1 MRIAFLTASLRQ
13 GGAER
18 VISSLSNEL
27 AGREHE
33 IIIYT
38 LSADESFYTLNG
50 KVRQTHIRAN
60 GKGIIKNATIIT
72 SLKRQLKVDR
82 PNILVSF
89 DSRTLVYSVLA
100 RINKLALVYSERSNP
115 LVYPIKPVWRR
126 LRDMAMNNADL
137 CIFQTQS
144 VASLYPKLA
153 EKSVVIPNAIFNPKL
168 NKVCLPEKRENC
180 ISAMG
185 RLDCSIKG
193 FDKIICAFALMEKE
207 FPEIGLKIYGV
218 GKDRDLLK
226 NLANRKGVGD
236 RVEIIEGNENAIFE
250 VAKSRLFI
258 LFSYFEGFPNALIE
272 AMACGVP
279 CISSDC
285 DFGPRDIISH
295 GSNGCLV
302 RVGDVEGLEREMRAI
317 LNNQLYAD
325 EIGSNG
331 KITSENYAL
340 PNIVEKWENCLRSVI
355 EQRNK

>member
-33 IIIYT
+33 VIIYT
-38 LSADESFYTLNG
+38 LRADKSFYTLNE
-50 KVRQTHIRAN
+50 KVRQIYIQAD
-60 GKGIIKNATIIT
+60 GKGIIKNATIIA
-72 SLKRQLKVDR
+72 SLKHRLKVDR
-82 PNILVSF
+82 PNILISF

-100 RINKLALVYSERSNP
+100 RIKKLTLVYSERSNP

-126 LRDMAMNNADL
+126 LRDMAMNYTDL
-137 CIFQTQS
+137 CVFQTQS

-153 EKSVVIPNAIFNPKL
+153 EKRVVIPNAIFNPNLK
-168 NKVCLPEKRENC
+168 KACLPERRENY

-193 FDKIICAFALMEKE
+193 FDKIICAFARIEKE

-218 GKDRDLLK
+218 GKDRDLLE
-226 NLANRKGVGD
+226 NLANRKGIGD
-236 RVEIIEGNENAIFE
+236 RVEIIEGNENAIWD
-250 VAKSRLFI
+250 VAKSRLFVM
-258 LFSYFEGFPNALIE
+258 FSYFEGFPNALIE

-285 DFGPRDIISH
+285 DFGPRDIITH

-302 RVGDVEGLEREMRAI
+302 KVGDVDGLEQEMRGI
-317 LNNQLYAD
+317 LNNQIDAD
-325 EIGSNG
+325 EIGRNG

-340 PNIVEKWENCLRSVI
+340 PNIVDQWENCIRTVI
-355 EQRNK
+355 EQNE